1 MNFFHMR
8 VLLFQVKYIIYLK
21 TSFDV
26 TNGIFLYH
34 FTNFLKM
41 LKSWFFTIFLYT
53 CLDSLQEL
61 MFSNANLNN
70 LKSNQSL
77 LFSSVNKVR
86 FGIKKQYHLPNVFSK
101 QRRASLFCTLSDRY
115 ILFRIYFIFLGNQV
129 KEK

>member
-1 MNFFHMR
+1 M
-8 VLLFQVKYIIYLK
+8 LLFQVKYIIYLK

-34 FTNFLKM
+34 FTNFLKI
-41 LKSWFFTIFLYT
+41 LKSCHYISLHLFGQFTGTHVFK
-53 CLDSLQEL
+53 CK
-61 MFSNANLNN
+61 FN

-86 FGIKKQYHLPNVFSK
+86 FWIKKHSYHLPNVFSE
-101 QRRASLFCTLSDRY
+101 QRRASPFCTLSDGY
-115 ILFRIYFIFLGNQV
+115 ILSRIYFIFLGNQV